1 MTGVAREAIVLPI
14 AFLTVLLLGSVRVAE
29 TTVLAPPSVF
39 ALVLGLLF
47 VRIVVQSG
55 TLAPERLLDSS
66 RSALAN
72 ANGFVALVGLWL
84 AAAQVVAL
92 LIPESGLPR
101 IVLAVFLLLLLVN
114 TAAAAPDR
122 ARLLRSVA
130 VTFGALFLLKFVV
143 LAQLSTPVSGRV
155 NQWVQA
161 LLEGVTLGALLQP
174 PAHPVTGYLALA
186 ALMLFL
192 VALLLLP
199 AGSVRPDD
207 GALLRSYGE
216 SIRRS

>member
-1 MTGVAREAIVLPI
+1 MTSAAREAIVLPI

-29 TTVLAPPSVF
+29 TTILAPPSVF

-55 TLAPERLLDSS
+55 TLAPERLLASS
-66 RSALAN
+66 RSVLAN

-84 AAAQVVAL
+84 AAAQVIAL

-101 IVLAVFLLLLLVN
+101 IVLAVYLLLLLVN

-122 ARLLRSVA
+122 TRLLRSVA

-143 LAQLSTPVSGRV
+143 LAQLSTPGNGRV
-155 NQWVQA
+155 NQVMQA

-174 PAHPVTGYLALA
+174 PAHAVTGYLALA

-192 VALLLLP
+192 VTLLLLP
-199 AGSVRPDD
+199 TGSVQPDD
-207 GALLRSYGE
+207 GALVRSYGE
-216 SIRRS
+216 SIQRS